1 MSNRKFEIVVWGEE
15 TIRHGRHLR
24 VEVPDD
30 VTDDEIDS
38 LSSEVLGD
46 VPDGPEWWLEESDG
60 ICASMETVDFVGE
73 LDSSVSVDARLV
85 RNSNG
90 ELELAD

>member
-1 MSNRKFEIVVWGEE
+1 MSNRKLEIVVWGEE
-15 TIRHGRHLR
+15 TILHGRHLR

-38 LSSEVLGD
+38 LQSDVLDD
-46 VPDGPEWWLEESDG
+46 VPNGPDWWLEESDG

-73 LDSSVSVDARLV
+73 LDSSDSVDARLV

-90 ELELAD
+90 ELELAN